1 MRSGDLVRRRGLRD
15 TRAVSQPETGPE
27 TTPIAAFGQER
38 RLVTVLFADFV
49 GFTSL
54 AEDLDPEVLQ
64 ELVSGIF
71 EDLAD
76 EAIVHDGTI
85 EKFIGDAVFV
95 IFGAPIAHED
105 DPQRALRTALGMQR
119 VFAEH
124 AVRAKKER
132 GADLGLRIAV
142 HTGMVVA
149 GNVRPESRA
158 FDGASRRVAE
168 YGVMGDTVNIASRLQ
183 TAAAPGE
190 IYVTQATFR
199 LTNRE
204 FSFREVGPIEMKG
217 KERPILAYAL
227 SGERTELRVAIE
239 LNAPLVGRWMELSRL
254 DLAYQS
260 ARIGRTEVVII
271 AGEPGIGK
279 SRLVSEFIGL
289 TAAADDAGAGPRVL
303 RWTFSRVNQ
312 RSYAGFIEPLLVELG
327 IDPAAPDARDRLT
340 AALTEIRLPQAEA
353 TSAILAPFLHL
364 PGADEPTNNAR
375 DSSDSS
381 DSEEW
386 KRGMYIVLYDVLG
399 ALARERPVLYVL
411 EDLHYADTA
420 SLDLLWFLASRA
432 SRVPL
437 LFLLAQRIG
446 GGAPDPKP
454 GRTNFTQI
462 VLEPLTTEEAERIVE
477 SVIEWAPAEL
487 RDRIVARAGGN
498 PFFIEESIRAL
509 VESGAIARDESGEW
523 VVREHTAA
531 LDVPATLH
539 AVVAARLD
547 RLPPLAKECIQLAS
561 VIGQRFGE
569 RVLRAAG
576 GDRLA
581 DAVDVLIAA
590 DLVVEATPGERRE
603 GRYRFKHAVTQEV
616 AYNTLLMRRRTELHR
631 RVAGAF
637 EAVLGDQAGDFY
649 PALAHHYLLGEVP
662 EKAAAYSW
670 RAAQRAVSI
679 HAHIEAL
686 RFAEQA
692 LEIYE
697 KLNDVERAVESL
709 YLIGRVRRYHGE
721 SDAALAA
728 YERALALL
736 SSREGSEK
744 QIAALYA
751 YMAELCT
758 RWDAKHPDL
767 DGLIER
773 GLRLV
778 GDEPSPDRV
787 RLLAARAFAA
797 RRQAKSRDED
807 WQEALTTAQEA
818 LGIAEE
824 LGLLREVSL
833 SLDAVGYAYR
843 SLGNFREAYTHNQR
857 RIPIARS
864 LQDSDELID
873 AHNMVSA
880 SAVVLGNLDE
890 ATEHARK
897 ALEIARATEKPRLG
911 IYALQSVA
919 GAALLAGRFADTIA
933 AANEL
938 STFDTMRSD
947 HNAKIT
953 LGLGMAAAAATGATA
968 DEQRFRDVLA
978 ASEPGPSESAGA
990 ELLAAVYGERES
1002 ESAYQAARSAGWPSG
1017 IVDRTVWGP
1026 LMALAAAR
1034 WGIDD
1039 DAHDERIAT
1048 LIEKTGHARGRAL
1061 LAQAQGL
1068 RALRRGEHGR
1078 AEKLLFDAL
1087 QAFATLQLDHPRA
1100 VAQVDHARALRAL
1113 GRRDEA
1119 AAELAEARVAAQ
1131 QLGATTLATTT
1142 EPATG
1147 VPAG

>member
-1 MRSGDLVRRRGLRD
+1 MTDQTAPL
-15 TRAVSQPETGPE
+15 
-27 TTPIAAFGQER
+27 AAFGQER

-71 EDLAD
+71 EDLAE
-76 EAIVHDGTI
+76 EAILHDGTI
-85 EKFIGDAVFV
+85 EKFIGDAIFV

-105 DPQRALRTALGMQR
+105 DPQRALRTAIGMQR

-124 AVRAKKER
+124 VARARDER
-132 GADLGLRIAV
+132 GAELGLRIGV

-158 FDGASRRVAE
+158 FEGPSRRVAE

-190 IYVTQATFR
+190 VLVTQATFR

-204 FSFREVGPIEMKG
+204 FSFREVGPVEMKG
-217 KERPILAYAL
+217 KDRPILAYAL
-227 SGERTELRVAIE
+227 GSERTELRVAIE

-260 ARIGRTEVVII
+260 ARLGRTEVVII

-289 TAAADDAGAGPRVL
+289 TAAGDDAGGGPRVL

-327 IDPAAPDARDRLT
+327 IDPAATDARERLA
-340 AALTEIRLPQAEA
+340 AALTELRIPQADA
-353 TSAILAPFLHL
+353 TSGILARFLHL
-364 PGADEPTNNAR
+364 PGAEEGFSSAH
-375 DSSDSS
+375 DSIGA
-381 DSEEW
+381 EEW
-386 KRGMYIVLYDVLG
+386 QRAMYIVLYDVIG
-399 ALARERPVLYVL
+399 ALARQRPVLYVL
-411 EDLHYADTA
+411 EDLHYADSA

-446 GGAPDPKP
+446 GGAPDPRP

-462 VLEPLTTEEAERIVE
+462 VLEPLSTEEAERIVE

-523 VVREHTAA
+523 VVRERTAA

-569 RVLRAAG
+569 RVLQAAG

-616 AYNTLLMRRRTELHR
+616 AYNTLLVRRRTELHR

-637 EAVLGDQAGDFY
+637 EAVLGEQSGDFY

-670 RAAQRAVSI
+670 RAAQRAVGI

-697 KLNDVERAVESL
+697 KLGDVEHAVECL

-736 SSREGSEK
+736 SPREGSGPEV
-744 QIAALYA
+744 AALYA
-751 YMAELCT
+751 HMAELCT

-778 GDEPSPDRV
+778 GDEPSPARV

-807 WQEALTTAQEA
+807 WQEALATAQEA
-818 LGIAEE
+818 LAIAEE

-843 SLGNFREAYTHNQR
+843 SLGNFREAYIHNQR

-890 ATEHARK
+890 ATQHARE
-897 ALEIARATEKPRLG
+897 ALEVARATEKPRLG
-911 IYALQSVA
+911 IYALQSLA
-919 GAALLAGRFADTIA
+919 GAALLAGRFTDTIA
-933 AANEL
+933 AANDL
-938 STFDTMRSD
+938 VTFEGMRID
-947 HNAKIT
+947 HNAKVT
-953 LGLGMAAAAATGATA
+953 LGSAMAAAAATGAA
-968 DEQRFRDVLA
+968 DDEQRFRDLLA
-978 ASEPGPSESAGA
+978 GSEPNPAESAGA
-990 ELLAAVYGERES
+990 ELLASIYGQRES
-1002 ESAYQAARSAGWPSG
+1002 ESAYQAARSAGWPTG
-1017 IVDRTVWGP
+1017 VVDRTVWGP
-1026 LMALAAAR
+1026 LMVLAAAR

-1039 DAHDERIAT
+1039 DAHEERVAALT
-1048 LIEKTGHARGRAL
+1048 DKTGHARGRAL

-1068 RALRRGEHGR
+1068 RAMRRGEHGR
-1078 AEKLLFDAL
+1078 AERLLFDAA
-1087 QAFATLQLDHPRA
+1087 QAFATLQLGHERA
-1100 VAQVDHARALRAL
+1100 VAQLDHARALQAL
-1113 GRRDEA
+1113 GRHDDA
-1119 AAELAEARVAAQ
+1119 AAELAEVRAGAEAIGARSLAAD
-1131 QLGATTLATTT
+1131 AT
-1142 EPATG
+1142 PAAAMSA
-1147 VPAG
+1147 PS

>member
-1 MRSGDLVRRRGLRD
+1 MTDQ
-15 TRAVSQPETGPE
+15 TA
-27 TTPIAAFGQER
+27 PITSAGTDGAFGQER

-71 EDLAD
+71 EDLAE
-76 EAIVHDGTI
+76 EAILHDGTI
-85 EKFIGDAVFV
+85 EKFIGDAIFV

-124 AVRAKKER
+124 AIRAKSER
-132 GADLGLRIAV
+132 GADLGLRIGV

-149 GNVRPESRA
+149 GNVRPGSRA
-158 FDGASRRVAE
+158 FAGPSRRVAE
-168 YGVMGDTVNIASRLQ
+168 YGVMGDTVNIASRMQ

-199 LTNRE
+199 LTNRA
-204 FSFREVGPIEMKG
+204 FSFREVGPVEMKG
-217 KERPILAYAL
+217 KDQPILAYAL
-227 SGERTELRVAIE
+227 TSERTELRVAIE

-289 TAAADDAGAGPRVL
+289 TAAGDETGGGPRVL

-327 IDPAAPDARDRLT
+327 IDPSLDDARERLT
-340 AALTEIRLPQAEA
+340 AALTAIRTPQAGA
-353 TSAILAPFLHL
+353 TSAVLARFLHL
-364 PGADEPTNNAR
+364 PGADEPPA
-375 DSSDSS
+375 DSHDTT
-381 DSEEW
+381 EQWQRE
-386 KRGMYIVLYDVLG
+386 MYIVVYDVIG
-399 ALARERPVLYVL
+399 ALARQRPVQYVL
-411 EDLHYADTA
+411 EDLHYADSA

-462 VLEPLTTEEAERIVE
+462 VLEPLSTEEAERIVE

-523 VVREHTAA
+523 VVRERTAA

-561 VIGQRFGE
+561 VIGQRFSE

-581 DAVDVLIAA
+581 DAVDALIAA

-616 AYNTLLMRRRTELHR
+616 AYNTLLVRRRTELHR

-637 EAVLGDQAGDFY
+637 EAVLGEQAGDFY

-697 KLNDVERAVESL
+697 KLADVDHAVESL
-709 YLIGRVRRYHGE
+709 YLIGKVRRYRGE

-736 SSREGSEK
+736 SGREGSAP
-744 QIAALYA
+744 QVAALYA
-751 YMAELCT
+751 HMAELCT

-778 GDEPSPDRV
+778 GDGPSPDRV

-807 WQEALTTAQEA
+807 WQEALATAQEA
-818 LGIAEE
+818 LGIAED

-890 ATEHARK
+890 ATTQARE
-897 ALEIARATEKPRLG
+897 ALEVARATEKPRLG

-919 GAALLAGRFADTIA
+919 GAALLAARFDDTIG

-938 STFDTMRSD
+938 STFETMRTD
-947 HNAKIT
+947 HNAKLT
-953 LGLGMAAAAATGATA
+953 LGLAMAAAAATGASD
-968 DEQRFRDVLA
+968 DEQRFRDLLA
-978 ASEPGPSESAGA
+978 GSEPNPAESAGA
-990 ELLAAVYGERES
+990 ELLASIYGQRES
-1002 ESAYQAARSAGWPSG
+1002 ESAYQAARSAGWPTG

-1026 LMALAAAR
+1026 LMVLAAAR

-1039 DAHDERIAT
+1039 DAHDERVAALT
-1048 LIEKTGHARGRAL
+1048 EKTGHARGRAL
-1061 LAQAQGL
+1061 LVQAQGL
-1068 RALRRGEHGR
+1068 RALGRGEHGR
-1078 AEKLLFDAL
+1078 AERLLFDAV
-1087 QAFATLQLDHPRA
+1087 QAFATLQLDHERA
-1100 VAQVDHARALRAL
+1100 VAQVDHARALQAV
-1113 GRRDEA
+1113 GRHEDA
-1119 AAELAEARVAAQ
+1119 AAELIEARSGAERIGARSLAAVT
-1131 QLGATTLATTT
+1131 A
-1142 EPATG
+1142 PAAPL
-1147 VPAG
+1147 PAG

>member
-1 MRSGDLVRRRGLRD
+1 MVRGRERGD
-15 TRAVSQPETGPE
+15 TSAMSQDQTV
-27 TTPIAAFGQER
+27 PIATYGQER
-38 RLVTVLFADFV
+38 RLVTVLFADIV

-71 EDLAD
+71 EDLAE
-76 EAIVHDGTI
+76 EAILQDGTI
-85 EKFIGDAVFV
+85 EKFIGDAIFV

-124 AVRAKKER
+124 AARAKKER
-132 GADLGLRIAV
+132 GADLGLRIGI

-158 FDGASRRVAE
+158 FEGASRRVAE

-204 FSFREVGPIEMKG
+204 FSFREVGPVEMKG

-260 ARIGRTEVVII
+260 TRIGRTEVVII

-289 TAAADDAGAGPRVL
+289 ATAADDAGAGPRVL

-327 IDPAAPDARDRLT
+327 VDPGAPEARDRLT
-340 AALTEIRLPQAEA
+340 AALTDLRLPQAAA
-353 TSAILAPFLHL
+353 TSEILAQFLQL
-364 PGADEPTNNAR
+364 PGRDDPPSDAR
-375 DSSDSS
+375 GSS

-386 KRGMYIVLYDVLG
+386 KRAMYIVLYDVIG
-399 ALARERPVLYVL
+399 ALARDRPVLYVL

-462 VLEPLTTEEAERIVE
+462 VLEPLTSEEAARIVE
-477 SVIEWAPAEL
+477 SVIERVPAEL

-523 VVREHTAA
+523 VVRDRAAA

-547 RLPPLAKECIQLAS
+547 RLPAIAKECIQLAS
-561 VIGQRFGE
+561 VIGQRFDE

-616 AYNTLLMRRRTELHR
+616 AYNTLLVRRRTELHR
-631 RVAGAF
+631 RVAEAF
-637 EAVLGDQAGDFY
+637 EAVLGEQTGDFY
-649 PALAHHYLLGEVP
+649 PALAHHYLLGKVP
-662 EKAAAYSW
+662 EKAAAYAW

-679 HAHIEAL
+679 HAHLEAL

-692 LEIYE
+692 LESYE
-697 KLNDVERAVESL
+697 QLGDVGRAVEAL
-709 YLIGRVRRYHGE
+709 YLIGRVRRYDGD

-728 YERALALL
+728 YERALTLL
-736 SSREGSEK
+736 SSREGSGPE
-744 QIAALYA
+744 IAAVYA
-751 YMAELCT
+751 HMAELCT

-787 RLLAARAFAA
+787 RLLAARAFSA

-807 WQEALTTAQEA
+807 WEEALATAQEA

-843 SLGNFREAYTHNQR
+843 SLGKFREAYAHNQR

-880 SAVVLGNLDE
+880 SAVVLGNLAE
-890 ATEHARK
+890 ATEHARE
-897 ALEIARATEKPRLG
+897 ALGVARATEKPRLG
-911 IYALQSVA
+911 IYALQSLA
-919 GAALLAGRFADTIA
+919 GAALLAGHFAETIA

-938 STFDTMRSD
+938 PTFDTMRSD
-947 HNAKIT
+947 HNAKLT
-953 LGLGMAAAAATGATA
+953 LGLGMAAAAATDAA
-968 DEQRFRDVLA
+968 DDEQRFRDALA
-978 ASEPGPSESAGA
+978 ASEPSPAELAGA
-990 ELLAAVYGERES
+990 ELLASIYGERES
-1002 ESAYQAARSAGWPSG
+1002 ERAYQSARSAGWPTG

-1026 LMALAAAR
+1026 LMVLAAAR

-1039 DAHDERIAT
+1039 DAHEDRISTLVERTA
-1048 LIEKTGHARGRAL
+1048 HARGRAL

-1068 RALRRGEHGR
+1068 RALRHGEHGR
-1078 AEKLLFDAL
+1078 GERLLFDAI
-1087 QAFATLQLDHPRA
+1087 QAFATLALDHPRA
-1100 VAQVDHARALRAL
+1100 VAQVDHARALRSL
-1113 GRRDEA
+1113 GRHAEA
-1119 AAELAEARVAAQ
+1119 SAELAEARATAERI
-1131 QLGATTLATTT
+1131 GATALRAKT
-1142 EPATG
+1142 ESAAAA
-1147 VPAG
+1147 AG

>member
-1 MRSGDLVRRRGLRD
+1 M
-15 TRAVSQPETGPE
+15 TGQ
-27 TTPIAAFGQER
+27 TPPPAPLEAFGQER

-71 EDLAD
+71 EDLAE
-76 EAIVHDGTI
+76 EAILHDGTI
-85 EKFIGDAVFV
+85 EKFIGDAIFV
-95 IFGAPIAHED
+95 IFGAPMAHED

-124 AVRAKKER
+124 VARAKDER
-132 GADLGLRIAV
+132 GADLGLRIGV

-158 FDGASRRVAE
+158 FDGPSRRVAE

-190 IYVTQATFR
+190 ILVTQATFR
-199 LTNRE
+199 LTNRA

-217 KERPILAYAL
+217 KDRPILAYAL
-227 SGERTELRVAIE
+227 GSERTELRVAIE

-289 TAAADDAGAGPRVL
+289 SAAGDDAGGGPRVL

-327 IDPAAPDARDRLT
+327 IDPALPGARDQLT
-340 AALTEIRLPQAEA
+340 AALTELRIPQAEA
-353 TSAILAPFLHL
+353 TSRILARFLQL
-364 PGADEPTNNAR
+364 PGAEEAFSNAH
-375 DSSDSS
+375 DTTGA
-381 DSEEW
+381 EEW
-386 KRGMYIVLYDVLG
+386 QREMYIVLYDVIG
-399 ALARERPVLYVL
+399 ALARQRPVLYVL
-411 EDLHYADTA
+411 EDLHYADSA

-446 GGAPDPKP
+446 GGAPEPKP

-462 VLEPLTTEEAERIVE
+462 VLEPLSTEEAERIVE
-477 SVIEWAPAEL
+477 SVIEWAPAAL

-509 VESGAIARDESGEW
+509 VESGAIGKDESGEW
-523 VVREHTAA
+523 VVRERTAA

-547 RLPPLAKECIQLAS
+547 RLTPLAKECIQLAS

-581 DAVDVLIAA
+581 DAVDALIAA

-616 AYNTLLMRRRTELHR
+616 AYNTLLVRRRTELHR

-637 EAVLGDQAGDFY
+637 EAVLGEQSVDFY

-662 EKAAAYSW
+662 EKAAGYSW
-670 RAAQRAVSI
+670 RAAQRAVAI

-697 KLNDVERAVESL
+697 KLGDVERAVECL

-736 SSREGSEK
+736 SSREGSGP

-751 YMAELCT
+751 HMAELCT

-778 GDEPSPDRV
+778 GDEPSSARV

-807 WQEALTTAQEA
+807 WQEALATAQEA
-818 LGIAEE
+818 LGIAQD

-873 AHNMVSA
+873 ALNMVSA

-890 ATEHARK
+890 ATVHARE
-897 ALEIARATEKPRLG
+897 ALEVARSTEKPRLG

-919 GAALLAGRFADTIA
+919 GAALLAARFADTIA
-933 AANEL
+933 AGNDLA
-938 STFDTMRSD
+938 TFDTMRTD
-947 HNAKIT
+947 HNTKVT
-953 LGLGMAAAAATGATA
+953 LGLAMAAAGATGAA
-968 DEQRFRDVLA
+968 EDEQRFRDLLA
-978 ASEPGPSESAGA
+978 GSEPTPAESAGA
-990 ELLAAVYGERES
+990 ELLAAIYGQRES
-1002 ESAYQAARSAGWPSG
+1002 ESAYQAARSAGWPTG
-1017 IVDRTVWGP
+1017 VVDRTVWGP
-1026 LMALAAAR
+1026 LMVLAAER

-1039 DAHDERIAT
+1039 EAHEERVTALT
-1048 LIEKTGHARGRAL
+1048 EKTGHARGRAL

-1078 AEKLLFDAL
+1078 AERLLFDAV
-1087 QAFATLQLDHPRA
+1087 QAFATLQLGHERA
-1100 VAQVDHARALRAL
+1100 VAQLDHARALQAL
-1113 GRRDEA
+1113 GRSEDA
-1119 AAELAEARVAAQ
+1119 AAELAEARAGADAIGARSLAA
-1131 QLGATTLATTT
+1131 LIARGAA
-1142 EPATG
+1142 
-1147 VPAG
+1147 VPAAS